1 MQSVIVRLIKSNSHP
16 QIKELFCVL
25 FVSTKGARI
34 RTKIMSLIK
43 TRPRNTNQ
51 LSKEVDSDYKNIQH
65 HLKVLEKNNLVIKT
79 GNRYGLTFCVSAL
92 FQNNENV
99 FDEIVGRLKN
109 EEIKFAIIRRNN

>member
-1 MQSVIVRLIKSNSHP
+1 MQPVIVRLIKSNSPH
-16 QIKELFCVL
+16 QVKELFCVL

-65 HLKVLEKNNLVIKT
+65 HLKILEDNNLVKQF
-79 GNRYGLTFCVSAL
+79 GYRYNNTYHLSTFFKL
-92 FQNNENV
+92 NEQL
-99 FDEIVGRLKN
+99 FDEIVRKLKKRG
-109 EEIKFAIIRRNN
+109 EK

>member
-1 MQSVIVRLIKSNSHP
+1 MQSVIVRLIESNSPH

-65 HLKVLEKNNLVIKT
+65 HLKVLEDNNLVKQF
-79 GNRYGLTFCVSAL
+79 GYRYNNPYHLSTFFKL
-92 FQNNENV
+92 NEQL
-99 FDEIVGRLKN
+99 FDEIV
-109 EEIKFAIIRRNN
+109 IKLEKRIDNNCA

>member
-1 MQSVIVRLIKSNSHP
+1 MQSVIVRLIESNSPH

-65 HLKVLEKNNLVIKT
+65 HLKVLEDNNLVKQFDK
-79 GNRYGLTFCVSAL
+79 RYNNTYHLSTFFEA
-92 FQNNENV
+92 NESV
-99 FDEIVGRLKN
+99 FDEIV
-109 EEIKFAIIRRNN
+109 IKLAKWSYN